1 MSWAV
6 VAAIF
11 DWRYRRLPNWLTL
24 GGFAVG
30 AAYIL
35 ITGAAP
41 LGGDSLRNWLAAG
54 VAFGVLF
61 PAYLFHWMGA
71 GDVKLFAAM
80 GLLGGGKVLLPT
92 FLVASLLVGGWA
104 LIRILF
110 AGELA
115 PFSPPCENTGGRRG
129 DDDKKQEPV
138 RAIPFG
144 VGLSVGFV
152 LSVLGMLPPLPLP
165 W

>member
-6 VAAIF
+6 AAAVF

-41 LGGDSLRNWLAAG
+41 LGGESLQNWLAAG

-80 GLLGGGKVLLPT
+80 GLLGGGQVLLPT
-92 FLVASLLVGGWA
+92 FLVASLMVGGWA
-104 LIRILF
+104 LIRILV
-110 AGELA
+110 AGGLV
-115 PFSPPCENTGGRRG
+115 PFSAPRENPDG
-129 DDDKKQEPV
+129 KKREPLRV
-138 RAIPFG
+138 VPFG
-144 VGLSVGFV
+144 VGLSVGFI
-152 LSVLGMLPPLPLP
+152 LSLLGLLPSLPLP

>member
-24 GGFAVG
+24 GAFAAG
-30 AAYIL
+30 AGYIL

-41 LGGDSLRNWLAAG
+41 LGGEPMMNWLAAG

-61 PAYLFHWMGA
+61 PVYLTHWMGA

-92 FLVASLLVGGWA
+92 FVVASLLLGGWA
-104 LIRILF
+104 LIR
-110 AGELA
+110 LA
-115 PFSPPCENTGGRRG
+115 FMEDFFPGRENRDARPTHDG
-129 DDDKKQEPV
+129 KQREPV

-152 LSVLGMLPPLPLP
+152 LSVLGLLPSLPLP